1 MKIDSLDTLL
11 TEELRD
17 IYDAEKQIT
26 KALPKMAKAASS
38 PQLRQAL
45 QEHLE
50 VTRGQIGRI
59 EEIFGLLDEKPKSHP
74 CAGMKGIIEEGGE
87 VLSEKR
93 GSSENLSDAAIISS
107 AQRVEHYEIAAYG
120 TLRTYAEMLG
130 NERVARLLEQTK
142 QEEAEADRKLSSI
155 SEEILSEERAGLE
168 TEDEEIDMEEDEDI
182 GKAEVS
188 GGNGHRAAR
197 SSSSS
202 GRKPS
207 ARGSSRKR

>member
-168 TEDEEIDMEEDEDI
+168 TEDEEIDMEEDGDI